1 MQPTE
6 QIFRTPPFICI
17 EILSPEER
25 LPTMHQRVQD
35 YLNFGV
41 PYVWILDPAT
51 RKAYR
56 STADALTEIAELVNE
71 DPAIVIPLTALYE

>member
-1 MQPTE
+1 
-6 QIFRTPPFICI
+6 
-17 EILSPEER
+17 
-25 LPTMHQRVQD
+25 MHQRVQD